1 MRQKPTRSVPSS
13 PPAGPR
19 RGELTI
25 LRGDP
30 KSGVE
35 NLQVGLEAIHR
46 IGYETLTTE
55 FHSLSLGQ
63 KVLGQYDEALALAD
77 QMIRRAEINGEHLYL
92 PELLRVK
99 AGILLAM
106 QQRPDEAELCLS

>member
-1 MRQKPTRSVPSS
+1 M
-13 PPAGPR
+13 
-19 RGELTI
+19 
-25 LRGDP
+25 RGDP